1 MMLRASL
8 LKIFQP
14 FNHRLITW
22 ATPCLHKEA
31 IRRATPQSLGEQ
43 LAGLNRITPNFRK
56 TKAVATFT
64 KLPLVLANGASHQSC
79 RWCLGETSFFAN
91 TNPSQTCPR
100 LVETG
105 FMFRL
110 IAPRNVIIMLFFSLR
125 VRMTTSRSRHG
136 HNLIACGPNLN
147 TDRGNNAHGPCTI
160 HDKLT

>member
-1 MMLRASL
+1 MLRASL

-43 LAGLNRITPNFRK
+43 LAGPGRITPNFRK
-56 TKAVATFT
+56 AKAVATFT
-64 KLPLVLANGASHQSC
+64 KLPLVLVFHQSC
-79 RWCLGETSFFAN
+79 RWCLGETRLFAN

-110 IAPRNVIIMLFFSLR
+110 IAPLNVIIMLLFSLR
-125 VRMTTSRSRHG
+125 IRMTTSRSRHG
-136 HNLIACGPNLN
+136 HKLIACGPNLN
-147 TDRGNNAHGPCTI
+147 ADRGNNAPDRARST
-160 HDKLT
+160 TN